1 MHDIEP
7 FYNWRDFY
15 ISEED
20 KDSPFY
26 KMTYNEFAY
35 TNKIYNYYVHP
46 QWDQFGSET
55 MYIKILFVDY
65 EEGYGILELIGEWN
79 DCIGNDI
86 MYLKRDIIDVMI
98 KSGVNKFVL
107 LCEHVLNFHGS
118 DDCYYEEWKEDVEDG
133 GWVCFVNT
141 LPHVLEEMKRTMI
154 QYHIYIGE
162 SFNDINWRKMTPNYL
177 VEFIEDKILS

>member
-55 MYIKILFVDY
+55 MYIKILFAD
-65 EEGYGILELIGEWN
+65 
-79 DCIGNDI
+79 
-86 MYLKRDIIDVMI
+86 
-98 KSGVNKFVL
+98 
-107 LCEHVLNFHGS
+107 
-118 DDCYYEEWKEDVEDG
+118 
-133 GWVCFVNT
+133 
-141 LPHVLEEMKRTMI
+141 
-154 QYHIYIGE
+154 
-162 SFNDINWRKMTPNYL
+162 
-177 VEFIEDKILS
+177 